1 MALTRWQPFETDVF
15 RPSTWILREFRRLL
29 EDFFTDTPLPAAA
42 RLMEGTWSP
51 AVDIAETDNE
61 YVVAV
66 EVPGMKKDDIKV
78 TLQDNVLTIKGERK
92 KESEIHKGSYHR
104 MERCFGAFERSFTL
118 PSTIRADK
126 IQAKYEDG
134 ILRLTLPKAE
144 EVKPKE
150 IPINVG

>member
-15 RPSTWILREFRRLL
+15 RPSTWLPREFRRLV
-29 EDFFTDTPLPAAA
+29 EDFFADTFFAPAA
-42 RLMEGTWSP
+42 RFLEGTWNP

-61 YVVAV
+61 YIVAV

-92 KESEIHKGSYHR
+92 KESEAHKGTYHR
-104 MERCFGAFERSFTL
+104 VERCYGTFERSFTL
-118 PSTIRADK
+118 PSTIKADK

-134 ILRLTLPKAE
+134 ILKLTLPKAE
-144 EVKPKE
+144 EVKAKE
-150 IPINVG
+150 IPISVS